1 MSLGITIVSHVP
13 EIAEG
18 LPKLLKQVAGDVSIT
33 TAGGTNDGDIGTS
46 MEKIVQAFYDNQAD
60 EILAFYDLGSAKMN
74 LEMAMEMSDKKVHL
88 YDTALIEG
96 AYTAA
101 SLIQA
106 GVDLDEIEAQLKPL
120 TIKDQINDKGR
131 KSRIFTRQLVNILLF
146 CKQQ

>member
-46 MEKIVQAFYDNQAD
+46 MEKIVQAFDDNQAD

-88 YDTALIEG
+88 YDTALI
-96 AYTAA
+96 
-101 SLIQA
+101 QA

-120 TIKDQINDKGR
+120 TIKD
-131 KSRIFTRQLVNILLF
+131 
-146 CKQQ
+146 

>member
-1 MSLGITIVSHVP
+1 MSLGITLVSHVSD
-13 EIAEG
+13 ISEG
-18 LPKLLKQVAGDVSIT
+18 LPKLLKQVAKDVPIT

-46 MEKIVQAFYDNQAD
+46 MEKIMTAFSENDAD

-88 YDTALIEG
+88 YNAAFIEG

-106 GVDLDEIEAQLKPL
+106 GVSLDDIEKQLKPL
-120 TIKDQINDKGR
+120 IVKE
-131 KSRIFTRQLVNILLF
+131 
-146 CKQQ
+146 